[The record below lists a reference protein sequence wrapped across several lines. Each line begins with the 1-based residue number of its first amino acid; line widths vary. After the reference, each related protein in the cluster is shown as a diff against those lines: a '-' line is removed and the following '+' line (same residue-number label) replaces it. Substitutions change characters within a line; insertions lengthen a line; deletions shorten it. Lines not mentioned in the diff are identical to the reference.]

1 MKFILRWIVTALA
14 VGVAVWIVP
23 GISVFGMETW
33 AAVALFG
40 LVLALINMSIKPI
53 LQFISLPITCLT
65 LGFFYLVVNAFL
77 LYLAQWL
84 ANNILGL
91 NFYIEGLLSALVGA
105 IVISIVSAILNA
117 ITGANEE

>member
-1 MKFILRWIVTALA
+1 M
-14 VGVAVWIVP
+14 WIVP

-53 LQFISLPITCLT
+53 LQFISLPVTCLT
-65 LGFFYLVVNAFL
+65 LGIFYLVVNAFL

-84 ANNILGL
+84 ANNVLGL
-91 NFYIEGLLSALVGA
+91 SFHIESFGSAFVGA
-105 IVISIVSAILNA
+105 IVISIVSAILNT

>member
-14 VGVAVWIVP
+14 VGVAMWIVP

-53 LQFISLPITCLT
+53 LQFISLPVTCLT
-65 LGFFYLVVNAFL
+65 LGIFYLVVNAFL

-84 ANNILGL
+84 ANNVLGL
-91 NFYIEGLLSALVGA
+91 SFHIESFGSAFVGA
-105 IVISIVSAILNA
+105 IVISIVSAILNT